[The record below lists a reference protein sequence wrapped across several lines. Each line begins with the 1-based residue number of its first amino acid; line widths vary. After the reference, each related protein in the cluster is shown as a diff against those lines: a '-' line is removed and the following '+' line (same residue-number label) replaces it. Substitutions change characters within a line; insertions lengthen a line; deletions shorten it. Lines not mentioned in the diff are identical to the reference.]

1 MLSVG
6 RELYIQD
13 QPVICLDCQWEGVGA
28 ELATGNLQ
36 APGMTV
42 YVYVYCCAA
51 CGSFEVR
58 RKAKILAFP
67 SAPKSENLEEP
78 QRLNQNRL

>member
-13 QPVICLDCQWEGVGA
+13 QPVICLECQWEGVGA

-42 YVYVYCCAA
+42 YVVAYRCAA
-51 CGSFEVR
+51 CHSFRVR
-58 RKAKILAFP
+58 RKAKILTFP
-67 SAPKSENLEEP
+67 SAQNSENLEEP
-78 QRLNQNRL
+78 QSLNRSRL